1 MRNLF
6 DYLKSI
12 SANKTDLSNEAE
24 FETAYNPFMISR
36 YISMHPSTA
45 LYAHFINK
53 GNLDKKSHYLFLLH
67 SLPQEKIF
75 FKYQKKEKL
84 TDVKF
89 IRDCFDIS
97 EQKAK
102 EYSKMLTKP
111 QLKIIKKKYGGKVR
125 K

>member
-12 SANKTDLSNEAE
+12 TATKIDLSNEDE
-24 FETAYNPFMISR
+24 FESEYNPFMISR
-36 YISMHPSTA
+36 FLSMHPSTT

-53 GNLDKKSHYLFLLH
+53 GNLSKKSHYLFLLH

-75 FKYQKKEKL
+75 FKYQKKDKF
-84 TDVKF
+84 TDIKF
-89 IRDCFDIS
+89 IRDCYGIG
-97 EQKAK
+97 EQRAK
-102 EYSKMLTKP
+102 EYSKLLTKK
-111 QLKIIKKKYGGKVR
+111 QLKIIKNKYGGKVG